1 MLKIHTLGGYNEVG
15 KNMTAVDTGEDIIVF
30 DCGLYLPAVIDL
42 QETEKRPT
50 PKLLA
55 SAGAL
60 PDDSFLWKNKDRV
73 KAFLITHAHLDHVGA
88 VHYIAMKYPNA
99 DIVGTPFTIE
109 LLKTLIQDANISL
122 RNKLV
127 SIKSDSHYMVKGKNK
142 EYKVDFVNIT
152 HSTIQST
159 MIALHTKEGVVVY
172 ANDYKLDDN
181 PVIGSPPN
189 YKKMEELSKEGVK
202 ALIVDCLYAGD
213 ERKTHSEKI
222 ARAMVEE
229 VLLTVDHGNHGI
241 IISTFSSHI
250 ARLKTIVEFSK
261 KLDRKV
267 VLVGRSLAK
276 YVLAAQ
282 KAGQYPF
289 DKEVRV
295 LGYPNQVKSM
305 LKQIDKNR
313 HEYVL
318 VCTGHQAEPGSIL
331 DRLVSGNKLPFN
343 FRPKDSV
350 IFSSKV
356 IPVPVNQANR
366 ASMDKKLKMKDVR
379 IFDNVHVSGHG
390 GREDLRDLIALLNP
404 QHVIPSHGGLD
415 KTTPAMELA
424 KELGYKYDKTAHL
437 CQNGSIVHIN

>member
-15 KNMTAVDTGEDIIVF
+15 KNMTAVDTGEDILVF

-50 PKLLA
+50 SKLLA

-73 KAFLITHAHLDHVGA
+73 RAFLITHAHLDHVGA
-88 VHYIAMKYPNA
+88 VHYIATKYPKA
-99 DIVGTPFTIE
+99 DIVATPFTIE
-109 LLKTLIQDANISL
+109 LLKTLIQDSNIIL
-122 RNKLV
+122 KNKLV
-127 SIKSDSHYMVKGKNK
+127 SIKSDSYYMVKGKNT

-159 MIALHTKEGVVVY
+159 IIALHAKEGVVVY
-172 ANDYKLDDN
+172 ANDYKLDNN
-181 PVIGSPPN
+181 PVIGLPPN
-189 YKKMEELSKEGVK
+189 YQKLKELSKEGVK
-202 ALIVDCLYAGD
+202 ALIVDCLYSGD

-222 ARAMVEE
+222 ARAMIEE
-229 VLLTVDHGNHGI
+229 VLLTVDHGKNGI

-250 ARLKTIVEFSK
+250 ARLKSIVEFSK

-267 VLVGRSLAK
+267 IFAGRSLAK
-276 YVLAAQ
+276 YVRSAE

-289 DKEVRV
+289 DKDIKV
-295 LGYPNQVKSM
+295 LGYPNQVKSA

-313 HEYVL
+313 EAYVL

-331 DRLVSGNKLPFN
+331 DRLVTGNQLPFS
-343 FRPKDSV
+343 FRPHDSV

-366 ASMDKKLKMKDVR
+366 AAMDKKLRMKDVR

-390 GREDLRDLIALLNP
+390 GREDLRDLIGLLKP
-404 QHVIPSHGGLD
+404 EHVIPSHGGLD

-437 CQNGSIVHIN
+437 CQDGSVVYIN